1 MPYSVYH
8 ELCWILCNYCR
19 DNREHANYN
28 KAGRSGSKLFKEV
41 IWEWAVNENDID
53 SREIQDLVH
62 VNAEVDGR
70 SRV

>member
-1 MPYSVYH
+1 MQTITKQDEV
-8 ELCWILCNYCR
+8 EVNYLK
-19 DNREHANYN
+19 NSFG
-28 KAGRSGSKLFKEV
+28 KWV
-41 IWEWAVNENDID
+41 VNENDID